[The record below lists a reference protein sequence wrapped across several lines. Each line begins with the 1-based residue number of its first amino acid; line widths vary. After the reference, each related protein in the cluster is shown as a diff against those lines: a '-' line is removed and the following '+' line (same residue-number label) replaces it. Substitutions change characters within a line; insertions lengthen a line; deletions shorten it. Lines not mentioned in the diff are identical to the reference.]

1 MNKILLVTFLLLLS
15 WHANAEKVVWVTD
28 KLYLGLYQKPDDKS
42 KRLKLL
48 VSGARVTVLDRKGRY
63 NKVKTAS
70 GIVGW
75 AKAHLLLKEP
85 TSAIKLEKLKK
96 DFNALKQKKG
106 ELENQLLQQAQ
117 MDQLKIQQ
125 LEKSRNET
133 LQQLEQAKQYIADL
147 EARLKQLAKQ
157 QNQNKIKL
165 PPNAK
170 VIVFDNNFYML
181 SGTAMLAV
189 LFIAFYL
196 GRRSFERKVRGRL
209 NGYKIW

>member
-1 MNKILLVTFLLLLS
+1 MNKILLLVFLLLLN
-15 WHANAEKVVWVTD
+15 WQANAEKVVWVTD

-48 VSGARVTVLDRKGRY
+48 VSGAKVTVLDRKGRY

-85 TSAIKLEKLKK
+85 TSAIKLKKLKK
-96 DFNALKQKKG
+96 DFNDLKQKKD
-106 ELENQLLQQAQ
+106 ELENKLLQQAQ

-125 LEKSRNET
+125 LENNRNKI
-133 LQQLEQAKQYIADL
+133 LQQLEQAKQDIAEL
-147 EARLKQLAKQ
+147 ETRLKQQAQ
-157 QNQNKIKL
+157 QQDKIKL
-165 PPNAK
+165 PPKAK
-170 VIVFDNNFYML
+170 VIVFDNNFYLL
-181 SGTAMLAV
+181 SGSALLAL

-196 GRRSFERKVRGRL
+196 GRRSFEKKVRGRL
-209 NGYKIW
+209 HGYKIW